1 VIALLP
7 EKEDLAIVELT
18 EKALNKESQ
27 KIHATRISEKKEDEV
42 VVVKLLH
49 SKNSAKNSVI
59 CPRCGKEAVFL
70 RTLNKHYCFYCKR
83 YV

>member
-7 EKEDLAIVELT
+7 EKEGLAIVKLT
-18 EKALNKESQ
+18 QKALDKKSRE
-27 KIHATRISEKKEDEV
+27 IHMLRSSEKKEDEV
-42 VVVKLLH
+42 VVKLLR
-49 SKNSAKNSVI
+49 SKNPAKNSVV

-70 RTLNKHYCFYCKR
+70 RTLNKYYCFHCKK

>member
-1 VIALLP
+1 VIALIP

-18 EKALNKESQ
+18 QKALDKKLK
-27 KIHATRISEKKEDEV
+27 KINILGSSEKKEDEV
-42 VVVKLLH
+42 VIKLLR
-49 SKNSAKNSVI
+49 SKNPAKNSVI

-70 RTLNKHYCFYCKR
+70 STLNRYYCFHCKK